1 MGQNGELSSGL
12 HSLVY
17 SKYSKFCT
25 SHYPL
30 YVTYLFSFTRMQN
43 NKRQSTKNND
53 NKEKHLR
60 LGLPLDTDHMII
72 LCPHGSQHDML
83 GINHPPS
90 HFPPRTLRGGFLSK
104 FNCLP
109 CFTIRPVFSPAGYM
123 NSFSPLKV
131 FLKTK

>member
-30 YVTYLFSFTRMQN
+30 YVTYLFSFTRMQD
-43 NKRQSTKNND
+43 NKRQSIKNND

-60 LGLPLDTDHMII
+60 LGLPLDTDLMII

-90 HFPPRTLRGGFLSK
+90 LFPPGHLEGVFSPNSTAFHVLPLDLFFPQQTTWVHFPPLR
-104 FNCLP
+104 
-109 CFTIRPVFSPAGYM
+109 FS
-123 NSFSPLKV
+123 
-131 FLKTK
+131 